1 MKKSIK
7 ASVEVPVT
15 TLSAIKSMLFNS
27 DKGVDLSSIVNDL
40 SCGNKE
46 DYLTAI
52 NVGLTYK
59 GFKPTIDTTTRFD
72 TGYCT
77 LERYEFIGGSLILN
91 QVRVARSYLRFN
103 KDTNAFET
111 EWENRSEETY
121 SMERWLDMSTDE
133 AEQRKSIVE
142 QYGKKPE
149 QTAV

>member
-7 ASVEVPVT
+7 ATVEVPTT
-15 TLSAIKSMLFNS
+15 TLSAIKNMLFNS
-27 DKGVDLSSIVNDL
+27 EEGVDLSTIVNDL
-40 SCGNKE
+40 TYGKE
-46 DYLTAI
+46 NDDLTAI
-52 NVGLTYK
+52 NVGLTFK
-59 GFKPTIDTTTRFD
+59 GIKPDVDNQTRFD
-72 TGYCT
+72 TGYCS
-77 LERYEFIGGSLILN
+77 LERYVFLGSSLILN

-103 KDTNAFET
+103 KDTNSFET

-121 SMERWLDMSTDE
+121 SMERWLDMSTNE